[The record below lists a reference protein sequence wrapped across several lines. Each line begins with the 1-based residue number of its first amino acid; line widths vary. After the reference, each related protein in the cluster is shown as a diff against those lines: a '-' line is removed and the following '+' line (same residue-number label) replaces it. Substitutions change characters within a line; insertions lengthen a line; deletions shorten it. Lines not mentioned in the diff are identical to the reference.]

1 MGEGDKRNPRRS
13 AKYDVRELARL
24 SKKHV
29 ATEAEWDE
37 KLAEGALKVQ
47 GTQPVART
55 TTLDDPLTTSLLAE
69 VARRSKTIEVEPEQ
83 IDEALDVAPNGE
95 PGSEPGSEIDS
106 GPASEPGSGADHTP
120 ISAPDEP
127 DPSSDPR

>member
-37 KLAEGALKVQ
+37 KLAAGALKVQ

-55 TTLDDPLTTSLLAE
+55 TTLDDPLTTSLPGEFGGSTEAGD
-69 VARRSKTIEVEPEQ
+69 VQPKQTA
-83 IDEALDVAPNGE
+83 EALDVARNGG
-95 PGSEPGSEIDS
+95 PGGEPGSEIDS
-106 GPASEPGSGADHTP
+106 GPAGEP
-120 ISAPDEP
+120 
-127 DPSSDPR
+127 